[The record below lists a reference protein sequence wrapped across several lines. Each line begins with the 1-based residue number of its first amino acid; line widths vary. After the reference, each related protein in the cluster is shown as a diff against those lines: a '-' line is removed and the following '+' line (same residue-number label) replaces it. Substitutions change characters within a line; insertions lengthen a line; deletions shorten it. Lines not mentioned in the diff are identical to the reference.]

1 MKKNKIIWVYIYI
14 GFIGITAFILL
25 MWITPYGSGVSPD
38 STTYIGSAKSLLSG
52 KGFSYR
58 DRPVIHFPPLYPLFL
73 AAAGLLENNHIQA
86 SRFLNAIIFGI
97 NAGLVALA
105 VHLTTKRNYLS
116 SICAAFFFLSSA
128 SLLEVHAMAWS
139 EPLFITF
146 SLTCMIFLSMYVIR
160 PTMFLFSTSSL
171 FLGFALVTRY
181 IGIAFLPAALVIV
194 FIGGV
199 DQKIGRRFLNTLIW
213 SIIAC
218 VPLAILFV
226 RNTLMAGAAANRSL
240 VFHPT
245 SVYQYGKSLI
255 SKVINFF
262 APISLP
268 AGVRPSI
275 FMLLAILLIGLL
287 VLLLKRRQGS
297 IDWRRMDIVMTAS
310 WLLFFSSY
318 LLFLFISIS
327 FLDAGTPVNTRILS
341 PIFVIL
347 IVGIFSAMWAIS
359 QILKEPVVWW
369 GFLLLIALSISIKT
383 PEAIQAALAI
393 QKNGLGYTAR
403 QWQESESIAF
413 VRSLANNVNIYSNG
427 PSVLGFL
434 TEKQIQ
440 SIPRKMSSNTRIENF
455 YYDEELES
463 MCKDISKNRALLV
476 YLNQITW
483 RWYFPSQEE
492 IKSTCYLPVLRRFA
506 DGTVYGEE

>member
-38 STTYIGSAKSLLSG
+38 STIYINSAKSLLSG
-52 KGFSYR
+52 KGFSISPHY
-58 DRPVIHFPPLYPLFL
+58 PPLYPLFL
-73 AAAGLLENNHIQA
+73 AAVGLLENNLIQA

-105 VHLTTKRNYLS
+105 VYLTTKRNFLS
-116 SICAAFFFLSSA
+116 SSYAVFFFLSSA
-128 SLLEVHAMAWS
+128 PLIEVHAWTWS

-160 PTMFLFSTSSL
+160 PTISLFITSSL

-181 IGIAFLPAALVIV
+181 IGVAFLPAALVIV

-199 DQKIGRRFLNTLIW
+199 DKRIGRRFLNAFIW

-226 RNTLMAGAAANRSL
+226 RNTIMAGSAANRSL
-240 VFHPT
+240 VFHPV
-245 SVYQYGKSLI
+245 SVYQYGMSLI
-255 SKVINFF
+255 STVVDFI

-268 AGVRPSI
+268 AGVRSSI
-275 FMLLAILLIGLL
+275 FGLLAILLIGLL
-287 VLLLKRRQGS
+287 IILFKRRS
-297 IDWRRMDIVMTAS
+297 RAIDWRRMDIVMTAS
-310 WLLFFSSY
+310 CLLFFFSY
-318 LLFLFISIS
+318 MLFLFISIS
-327 FLDAGTPVNTRILS
+327 FFDAATSVGDRILS
-341 PIFVIL
+341 PILVFL
-347 IVGIFSAMWAIS
+347 IAGIFSAMWTVS
-359 QILKEPVVWW
+359 QMLKEPVVWW

-413 VRSLANNVNIYSNG
+413 VGSLANNVNIYSNG
-427 PSVLGFL
+427 VDVLGFL
-434 TEKQIQ
+434 AEKQAH
-440 SIPRKMSSNTRIENF
+440 SIPGKMSATTRVENF

-463 MCKDISKNRALLV
+463 MCKDISENGALLV
-476 YLNQITW
+476 YFKQITA
-483 RWYFPSQEE
+483 RWYLPSQEE
-492 IKSTCYLPVLRRFA
+492 IESTCYLPVLHRFA